1 MTFFLLL
8 LPKSGYQVIAPILPK
23 YDGQIIEIEKDENR
37 NMCSWCTLHTFIHLC
52 YNTAVFNTR
61 LNEGDFLPTSFE
73 VILAF
78 TLSMLCLKI
87 NWPQLKKESDITEI
101 CF

>member
-1 MTFFLLL
+1 M
-8 LPKSGYQVIAPILPK
+8 
-23 YDGQIIEIEKDENR
+23 EIEKDENR

-52 YNTAVFNTR
+52 YTTIVFNTR
-61 LNEGDFLPTSFE
+61 LKEGDFLPTSFE

-87 NWPQLKKESDITEI
+87 NWPQRKKVTLLKFVFELLMLSGQYKFIQCTVFVCIHYTS
-101 CF
+101 